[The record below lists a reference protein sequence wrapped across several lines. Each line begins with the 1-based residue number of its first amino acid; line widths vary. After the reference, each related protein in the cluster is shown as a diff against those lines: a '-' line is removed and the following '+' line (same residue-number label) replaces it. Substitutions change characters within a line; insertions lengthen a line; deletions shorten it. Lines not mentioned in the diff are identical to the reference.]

1 MTDPTTDRYPCPDRR
16 CPGLIPLDAGVEAE
30 SCHQCPKCHRPFPA
44 KEIRAAPKFR
54 QWKPE
59 PRTNDNSH
67 VQFWSQP
74 IKRRLEQSTIGA
86 NQAAKRDLS
95 RYHAIVDDA
104 LPAVRRWTAVSL
116 VRHLM
121 TRRAELAMPADVVDG
136 WSYLVAGVAGIDPH
150 SDDEIEAVHDLYQPD
165 LLQKYAL
172 IDAADR
178 CIKEY
183 DDTPEPNLPDIVARH
198 FRISPERS

>member
-1 MTDPTTDRYPCPDRR
+1 MTEPDRYPCPDRR
-16 CPGLIPLDAGVEAE
+16 CPGLIALEAGDIAGLR
-30 SCHQCPKCHRPFPA
+30 QCPQCLRSFDA
-44 KEIRAAPKFR
+44 QEIRTAPKFR

-74 IKRRLEQSTIGA
+74 IKRRLDQSTIGA

-95 RYHAIVDDA
+95 RYHTLIDDA
-104 LPAVRRWTAVSL
+104 LPAVTRQDAERLCNAV
-116 VRHLM
+116 RNGH
-121 TRRAELAMPADVVDG
+121 ADANRLDDWQWGDLCVK
-136 WSYLVAGVAGIDPH
+136 AGIRGFHGADMNPV
-150 SDDEIEAVHDLYQPD
+150 ERL
-165 LLQKYAL
+165 AL

-183 DDTPEPNLPDIVARH
+183 DSTPEPHLPDIVARH
-198 FRISPERS
+198 FRITPERS